1 MELSLIHEANY
12 AAEMEHRVRPA
23 LSALRRTGT
32 VCPRPGQPIYYEL
45 YRPQSPRGW
54 VVISHGLCESILKY
68 QESIWYF
75 LQAGYAVAMPEHR
88 GHGRSFHPVQDFKL
102 THVERFDDYV
112 EDFLA
117 FLRQVVL
124 PEAEGLPLFLYGH
137 SMGAAIVLRA
147 VEEAPALPVE
157 KLVLSSPMIAAKTQ
171 GVPRWLALAMTR
183 LAVALGRGDRYVLGQ
198 QANVGPESFGQSWCN
213 ATSQARFLWYC
224 RLVETH
230 PELQN
235 SSVSYRWLREALL
248 VEGPLL
254 EGGAGVAAPVLLC
267 QAGQDAMVKPEAQDA
282 LLERLP
288 QGEKALFPQ
297 AKHEIFRS
305 DDATVE
311 AYFRRVLAFLA

>member
-1 MELSLIHEANY
+1 
-12 AAEMEHRVRPA
+12 
-23 LSALRRTGT
+23 
-32 VCPRPGQPIYYEL
+32 
-45 YRPQSPRGW
+45 
-54 VVISHGLCESILKY
+54 
-68 QESIWYF
+68 
-75 LQAGYAVAMPEHR
+75 MPEHQ
-88 GHGRSFHPVQDFKL
+88 GHGRSFRPVQDLKL

-117 FLRQVVL
+117 FLRQAVL

-213 ATSQARFLWYC
+213 APSQARYLWFC
-224 RLVETH
+224 QLTEAH
-230 PELQN
+230 PALQN

-248 VEGPLL
+248 VEEPLL
-254 EGGAGVAAPVLLC
+254 KGGAGIAAPVLLC

-282 LLERLP
+282 LLESLP

-311 AYFRRVLAFLA
+311 AYFRRILEFLA